1 MVAYLSKVSSI
12 SQFLLLPTV
21 MKKGIE
27 QIIQVMKI
35 DGRKGRS
42 ITAAV
47 TPGMLELSVTK
58 HLMYT
63 WIMPPGSVMILQDQW
78 ETPRN
83 LS

>member
-1 MVAYLSKVSSI
+1 
-12 SQFLLLPTV
+12 

-27 QIIQVMKI
+27 TITQVMKI
-35 DGRKGRS
+35 DGKKGRS

-58 HLMYT
+58 QFMYSY
-63 WIMPPGSVMILQDQW
+63 IIPPGSVMILQDQW

-83 LS
+83 LSYGLKLFSIQTEQ